1 MSAFLVALIPLM
13 VSLVFVEVWWHVAL
27 IFGCTWGVGYSII
40 LNLLERFVYRKI
52 KIIYKNIHSLKT
64 EHLNREEDKDPIAK
78 VSDDVSA
85 WAAERKEEIALL
97 KEQEGFRR
105 EFVGN
110 VSHELKTPIFHV
122 QGYIDTLLEGALS
135 DPKVNYMFLEK
146 SAKSVD
152 RLIELVNDLTSINR
166 IESGE
171 LEMEFEEFD
180 IRTLVEE
187 VYEEV
192 EYLVSERNISCGFKQ
207 SADVAF
213 HVNADRLKIKQVL
226 VNLIVNAIKYG
237 NDEGAINCG
246 LYDMDENILIEISDN
261 GEGIPESSIPRLFER
276 FYRVEK
282 SRTREAGGSGLGLS
296 IAKHIV
302 EAHGQ
307 TIQVRSQLGQGSTF
321 SFTLAKA

>member
-1 MSAFLVALIPLM
+1 M
-13 VSLVFVEVWWHVAL
+13 
-27 IFGCTWGVGYSII
+27 
-40 LNLLERFVYRKI
+40 ERFIYRKI
-52 KIIYKNIHSLKT
+52 KIIYKSIHSLNT
-64 EHLNREEDKDPIAK
+64 RHLSKSERFDPISK

-85 WAAERKEEIALL
+85 WAKERKDEIARL

-110 VSHELKTPIFHV
+110 VSHELKTPIFHI
-122 QGYIDTLLEGALS
+122 QGYIHTLLEGALS
-135 DPKVNYMFLEK
+135 DPKVNYKFLEK
-146 SAKSVD
+146 SSKSVD
-152 RLIELVNDLTSINR
+152 RLIELVDDLTSINQL
-166 IESGE
+166 ESGE
-171 LEMEFEEFD
+171 LEMEFAEFD

-187 VYEEV
+187 VYEGV
-192 EYLVSERNISCGFKQ
+192 EYLLKDRGIQCGFKQ
-207 SADVAF
+207 SADTIF

-237 NDEGAINCG
+237 NQDGKISCG
-246 LYDMDENILIEISDN
+246 IYDMDKNILVEITDD
-261 GEGIPESSIPRLFER
+261 GEGVPESSIPRLFER

-307 TIQVRSQLGQGSTF
+307 TINVKSQLGVGSTF
-321 SFTLAKA
+321 SFTLAKLRK